1 MDENKINV
9 PDEDEE
15 LDEELDEEFDE
26 DEDYEELELTS
37 DQEARVDEIYN
48 SVYNVCQIFAENDN
62 LEWDMA
68 YIGNIADYICETLY
82 RNGIKV
88 RFPSI
93 VTEDDGTQYVEE
105 YYGED

>member
-1 MDENKINV
+1 
-9 PDEDEE
+9 
-15 LDEELDEEFDE
+15 
-26 DEDYEELELTS
+26 
-37 DQEARVDEIYN
+37 
-48 SVYNVCQIFAENDN
+48 
-62 LEWDMA
+62 MA